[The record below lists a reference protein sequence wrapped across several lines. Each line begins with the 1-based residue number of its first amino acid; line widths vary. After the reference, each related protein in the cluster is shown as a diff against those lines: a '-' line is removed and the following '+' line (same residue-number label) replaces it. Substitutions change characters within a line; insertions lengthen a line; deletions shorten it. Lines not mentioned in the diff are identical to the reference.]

1 MVELNAY
8 LFATAVAPLRLGAPL
23 TLNPIVFSLSFRRP
37 RPAAFTG
44 LDAFLASAA
53 SRATRPVRRQQHP
66 PRRPPPRARRS
77 DPIPSFLLIGPSVF
91 FSFVSGPFYLSFS
104 RRNLSPPNNGALG
117 RPGRR
122 RGLRH
127 RATIRAPRA
136 HRLLPPVPAGPAAG
150 DPVPALAPHPPPRT
164 RRQRR
169 PRRFFNFE
177 KDRRIEHL
185 EIALARRGQDSS
197 ASKVGTLRIT
207 SSLGGSLHWPG
218 ATPYSSSRLPTR
230 ERSISPCPMTVR

>member
-37 RPAAFTG
+37 RRVHG
-44 LDAFLASAA
+44 
-53 SRATRPVRRQQHP
+53 SRRLPCVGGFARDATRPP
-66 PRRPPPRARRS
+66 ATTPSPRPPPRARRS

-104 RRNLSPPNNGALG
+104 RRNLSPPNNGA
-117 RPGRR
+117 PGRLASYLPFQQVPQLEILSRPWRHIHRHAPVVNVDLDDFSTSR
-122 RGLRH
+122 RTAGLNTSRS
-127 RATIRAPRA
+127 RS
-136 HRLLPPVPAGPAAG
+136 PAAG
-150 DPVPALAPHPPPRT
+150 RIAPHPRWALSGSPP
-164 RRQRR
+164 
-169 PRRFFNFE
+169 
-177 KDRRIEHL
+177 
-185 EIALARRGQDSS
+185 AS
-197 ASKVGTLRIT
+197 ADP
-207 SSLGGSLHWPG
+207 WPG